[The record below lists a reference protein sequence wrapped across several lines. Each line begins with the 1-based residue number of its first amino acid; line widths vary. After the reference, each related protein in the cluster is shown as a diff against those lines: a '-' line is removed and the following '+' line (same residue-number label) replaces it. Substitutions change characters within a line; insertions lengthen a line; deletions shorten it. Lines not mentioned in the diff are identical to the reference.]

1 MLNIAIIAISATILT
16 WLELPRMLREKEIRE
31 IWGFTAFM
39 IVGIGISV
47 AQTVMN
53 DIPTPLVMITIVFK
67 PFGDWLSIIGLT
79 H

>member
-53 DIPTPLVMITIVFK
+53 DIPTPMVLLTIVFK
-67 PFGDWLSIIGLT
+67 PLSDWLSVIGLIQ
-79 H
+79 

>member
-31 IWGFTAFM
+31 IWGFTVFM

-53 DIPTPLVMITIVFK
+53 DIPTPLIMISIVFK
-67 PFGDWLSIIGLT
+67 PFSDWLSIIGLT